1 MRNLVEDFHSMEEI
15 KEVFKHRLEDT
26 RGIIDD
32 IRAANAETFTDT
44 ILMKHAVR
52 DLSESITSRLPQV
65 CAELLEMALLEVFDI
80 MATKLS

>member
-1 MRNLVEDFHSMEEI
+1 MEEM

-26 RGIIDD
+26 GGILDAIRAM

-52 DLSESITSRLPQV
+52 DLSENITSRLPQV